1 MKTLI
6 GVLGGSAA
14 AAEMER
20 LAEEVGREIAR
31 RGAVLICGG
40 RSGIMEAACRGAKE
54 EGGLTIGVLPGEHRS
69 EANPYVDVAVVTGMG
84 VARNAII
91 VRSAAAVIAI
101 DGRYGT
107 LSEIAFALQ
116 LGVPV
121 IGLNTWQV
129 SDEIQHARS
138 AKEAVDLAMAALKRR
153 NR

>member
-1 MKTLI
+1 VKTLI